1 MAENVKTRIL
11 LRSDI
16 ASAWTAAN
24 PVLLKGEVGIEY
36 NPAVAPAEGRVI
48 KIKIGDGTT
57 AWNAL
62 GYVADYDAS
71 ITAINEQI
79 TTLNGAD
86 NVTGSV
92 SQKIK
97 AAIDGLAS
105 VYQEKLPEG
114 AATGKYLTA
123 DASGNLIWKA
133 VADPTWA
140 NITGNIADNE
150 ALAAELNKKQNVIS
164 DTNKLGAALVEE
176 TADKKF
182 VSQAEKEKIAK
193 VDTIETSLGNYVEK
207 ETGKS
212 LISDDAITKLGGIE
226 AGAQVNAIEG
236 IQVDGVDVAVG
247 EGKKV
252 NITGLATDANLTAA
266 VARITAIEGKEEGW
280 NDKYTQAA
288 TDELL
293 KAKANAADVY
303 AKTETYSRT
312 EIDGKIAEIH
322 KWSYS
327 IVETIPTVETAEEFV
342 IYLVKDTSGNYKEYI
357 KVNTGSAEAPAYV
370 IEQLGDFHVDL
381 SNYYTKDDVNAE
393 LAKKQDKLT
402 AGDGVVIDA
411 NNKISINVQAATKVY
426 QVEIAAGAEHL
437 GAINTAVG
445 ENVKNT
451 GDVAIVKEA
460 IGDTTQKQYCAY
472 VFDGENW
479 VAMDGNYNAEN
490 VYFAEDLTYTKQ
502 IGELPAVPASGAAT
516 LSAKGK
522 NIKTVLS
529 SILAQRKQPSVNN
542 PTVTLSGTQG
552 NLEREIGTTITVS
565 GKTLGASL
573 SAGSY
578 TYGPATGVTATAW
591 STKVSYTQGKTGE
604 IATGET
610 NSLPYEYNFQLGTD
624 GNTVAVKFEAT
635 ATHGAGA
642 VAKDNLGDNS
652 NPVKQVA
659 AGTKTQTS
667 TAIYSSYRK
676 MFYGTRVDAT
686 ELDSI
691 KIRELIGVK
700 DAAYANNSLSVN
712 IPTGAKRVVIAVPG
726 SREVT
731 SVKDVNDSSAEI
743 ISAFEKQVVAV
754 EGAEKYTA
762 INYNVYICDYANPAT
777 AVNTYKVTIK

>member
-16 ASAWTAAN
+16 ASEWARVN

-36 NPAVAPAEGRVI
+36 NPAVAPSEGRVI

-71 ITAINEQI
+71 IAAINAQI

-86 NVTGSV
+86 TVTGSV

-97 AAIDGLAS
+97 AAIDGLAD
-105 VYQEKLPEG
+105 VYQKKLPEG
-114 AATGKYLTA
+114 TTGQYLA
-123 DASGNLIWKA
+123 IGEGGNLIWKD
-133 VADPTWA
+133 VADPTWG
-140 NITGNIADNE
+140 NITGNITENA
-150 ALAAELNKKQNVIS
+150 ALVAEFAKKQNVING
-164 DTNKLGAALVEE
+164 DNKLDAAFVAE
-176 TADKKF
+176 TGDKKF

-193 VDTIETSLGNYVEK
+193 IDTIETNLGNKVTK
-207 ETGKS
+207 EDGKS
-212 LISDDAITKLGGIE
+212 LVSDTEIAKLEGIE
-226 AGAQVNAIEG
+226 AGAQANVIEE
-236 IQVDGVDVAVG
+236 IQVNGVKVEPTAKV
-247 EGKKV
+247 V
-252 NITGLATDANLTAA
+252 NITGLATDANLNAA
-266 VARITAIEGKEEGW
+266 VEKIAAIEGKEAGW
-280 NDKYTQAA
+280 NDKYTKAE
-288 TDELL
+288 TDALL
-293 KAKANAADVY
+293 NAKANAANVY
-303 AKTETYSRT
+303 AKNEVYTKSEV
-312 EIDGKIAEIH
+312 DGKIAEIH

-327 IVETIPTVETAEEFV
+327 IVETVPTPQTAEEFV
-342 IYLVKDTSGNYKEYI
+342 IYLVRDEFGDYKEYI
-357 KVNTGSAEAPAYV
+357 KVNTGSAESPAYV

-381 SNYYTKDDVNAE
+381 SNYYTKEEANAE

-402 AGDGVVIDA
+402 AGDGVVISD
-411 NNKISINVQAATKVY
+411 NVISINVPAATKVY
-426 QVEIAAGAEHL
+426 QVEIAAGVEHL

-445 ENVKNT
+445 ENVKNA

-460 IGDTTQKQYCAY
+460 ISDTTQKQYCAY

-502 IGELPAVPASGAAT
+502 IGELPDVPASGAAT

-529 SILAQRKQPSVNN
+529 SILAQRKQPSVTN
-542 PTVTLSGTQG
+542 PAVTLNGQQS
-552 NLEREIGTTITVS
+552 NSENEIGTTITVS
-565 GKTLGASL
+565 GKTLSASL

-610 NSLPYEYNFQLGTD
+610 NSLPYAYNFQLGTD

-642 VAKDNLGDNS
+642 VAKDNLGDDS

-667 TAIYSSYRK
+667 TATYSSYRK

-686 ELDSI
+686 ELDSA
-691 KIRELIGVK
+691 KIRALTGVK
-700 DAAYANNSLSVN
+700 ETAYANNSLSVN

-743 ISAFEKQVVAV
+743 ISAFEKQTVAV
-754 EGAEKYTA
+754 EGAENYTA

>member
-16 ASAWTAAN
+16 ASEWARVN

-36 NPAVAPAEGRVI
+36 NPAVAPSEGRVI

-71 ITAINEQI
+71 IAAINRQI
-79 TTLNGAD
+79 ATLNGAD
-86 NVTGSV
+86 TVTGSV

-97 AAIDGLAS
+97 AAIDELAN

-123 DASGNLIWKA
+123 DTNGNLIWKA
-133 VADPTWA
+133 VADPTWG
-140 NITGNIADNE
+140 NITGNIADNT
-150 ALAAELNKKQNVIS
+150 ALTAELNKKQNVIS
-164 DTNKLGAALVEE
+164 ETNKLGAALVEE
-176 TADKKF
+176 TGEKKF
-182 VSQAEKEKIAK
+182 VSQAEKNKIAK
-193 VDTIETSLGNYVEK
+193 IDAIETNLDSKVTK

-212 LISDDAITKLGGIE
+212 LVSDEEIAKLANIE
-226 AGAQVNAIEG
+226 AGAQANVIEEIKVN
-236 IQVDGVDVAVG
+236 GVKVEPTAKV
-247 EGKKV
+247 V
-252 NITGLATDANLTAA
+252 NITGLATDANLNA
-266 VARITAIEGKEEGW
+266 AIERIVAIENKEDGW
-280 NDKYTQAA
+280 DDKYTKAE
-288 TDELL
+288 TDALL
-293 KAKANAADVY
+293 SAKADAANVY
-303 AKTETYSRT
+303 EKNEVYTKSEV
-312 EIDGKIAEIH
+312 DGKIAGIH

-327 IVETIPTVETAEEFV
+327 IVNEVPTPETAEEFV
-342 IYLVKDTSGNYKEYI
+342 IYLVRDEFGDYKEYI
-357 KVNTGSAEAPAYV
+357 KVNTGSAEVPAYV

-381 SNYYTKDDVNAE
+381 SNYYTKEEANAE
-393 LAKKQDKLT
+393 LAKKQNKLT
-402 AGDGVVIDA
+402 AGDGVVIDE
-411 NNKISINVQAATKVY
+411 NNKISINVPAATKVY

-445 ENVKNT
+445 ENVKNA

-490 VYFAEDLTYTKQ
+490 VYFAEDLIYTKQ

-529 SILAQRKQPSVNN
+529 SILAQRKQPSVTD
-542 PTVTLSGTQG
+542 PTVRLNGAQS
-552 NLEREIGTTITVS
+552 NSENEIGTTITVS
-565 GKTLGASL
+565 GQTLSASL
-573 SAGSY
+573 NAGSY

-610 NSLPYEYNFQLGTD
+610 NSLPYAYNFQLGTD

-642 VAKDNLGDNS
+642 VAKDNLGDDS

-667 TAIYSSYRK
+667 TATYSSYRK

-686 ELDSI
+686 ELDSA
-691 KIRELIGVK
+691 KIRALTGVEET
-700 DAAYANNSLSVN
+700 AYANNSLSVN

-743 ISAFEKQVVAV
+743 ISAFEKQTVAV
-754 EGAEKYTA
+754 EGAENYTA

-777 AVNTYKVTIK
+777 AVNTYKVTIE

>member
-71 ITAINEQI
+71 IAAINAQI

-86 NVTGSV
+86 DVNGSV

-105 VYQEKLPEG
+105 VYQKKLPEG

-123 DASGNLIWKA
+123 DESGNLIWKA

-140 NITGNIADNE
+140 NITGNIADNAALVA
-150 ALAAELNKKQNVIS
+150 ALAEKQNVIS
-164 DTNKLGAALVEE
+164 ETNKLGAALVEE
-176 TADKKF
+176 TGEKKF
-182 VSQAEKEKIAK
+182 VSQAEKEKIAEIDTIKTNLGNK
-193 VDTIETSLGNYVEK
+193 VDKVE
-207 ETGKS
+207 GKS
-212 LISDDAITKLGGIE
+212 LVSDEEIAKLVNIE
-226 AGAQVNAIEG
+226 AGAQANVIEE
-236 IQVDGVDVAVG
+236 IQVNGVKVTPT
-247 EGKKV
+247 EKTV
-252 NITGLATDANLTAA
+252 NITGLATDANLNAA
-266 VARITAIEGKEEGW
+266 VERIAAIEGKEDGW
-280 NDKYTQAA
+280 NDKYTKAE
-288 TDELL
+288 TDALL
-293 KAKANAADVY
+293 NAKANAADVY
-303 AKTETYSRT
+303 AKNDVYTKTEV
-312 EIDGKIAEIH
+312 DGKIAEIH

-327 IVETIPTVETAEEFV
+327 IVNEVPTPQTAEEFV
-342 IYLVKDTSGNYKEYI
+342 IYLVKDESGDYKEYI
-357 KVNTGSAEAPAYV
+357 KVNTGSTEAPAYV

-381 SNYYTKDDVNAE
+381 SNYYTKDEVNTE

-402 AGDGVVIDA
+402 AGDGVVIDE
-411 NNKISINVQAATKVY
+411 NNKISINVPAATKVY
-426 QVEIAAGAEHL
+426 QVEVASGAEHL
-437 GAINTAVG
+437 NAINTAVG
-445 ENVKNT
+445 ENVKNA

-460 IGDTTQKQYCAY
+460 ISDTTQKQYCAY

-490 VYFAEDLTYTKQ
+490 VYFAEDLIYTKQ

-529 SILAQRKQPSVNN
+529 SILAQRKQPSVTN
-542 PTVTLSGTQG
+542 PAVTLNGQQS
-552 NLEREIGTTITVS
+552 NSENEIGTTITVS
-565 GKTLGASL
+565 GKTLSASL

-642 VAKDNLGDNS
+642 VAKDNLGDAS

-667 TAIYSSYRK
+667 TATYSSYRK
-676 MFYGTRVDAT
+676 MFYGTRADAT
-686 ELDSI
+686 ALDSA
-691 KIRELIGVK
+691 KIRALTGVK
-700 DAAYANNSLSVN
+700 ETAYTNNSLSVN

-743 ISAFEKQVVAV
+743 ISAFEKQTVAV
-754 EGAEKYTA
+754 EGAENYTA
-762 INYNVYICDYANPAT
+762 IDYNVYICDYANPAT

>member
-133 VADPTWA
+133 GADPTWA

-207 ETGKS
+207 AEGKS
-212 LISDDAITKLGGIE
+212 LIDVDDITKLAGIE

-266 VARITAIEGKEEGW
+266 VARITAIEGKEAGW
-280 NDKYTQAA
+280 DDKYTKVA
-288 TDELL
+288 TDALL
-293 KAKANAADVY
+293 NAKANAADVY
-303 AKTETYSRT
+303 AKTEVYTKS
-312 EIDGKIAEIH
+312 EVDGKIAEIH

-327 IVETIPTVETAEEFV
+327 IVETVPTVETAEEFV
-342 IYLVKDTSGNYKEYI
+342 IYLVKDTSGDYKEYI
-357 KVNTGSAEAPAYV
+357 KVNTGSAEVPAYV

-402 AGDGVVIDA
+402 AGNGVVISAD
-411 NNKISINVQAATKVY
+411 NEISLSPEATKVNEDTFVFEKDLEVMY
-426 QVEIAAGAEHL
+426 TLGKYNGTLASKKTIPAAGKTFA
-437 GAINTAVG
+437 AVWNDIFLKE
-445 ENVKNT
+445 ENPKTTQPSLTVTSGNIGT
-451 GDVAIVKEA
+451 KEA
-460 IGDTTQKQYCAY
+460 GTKVSIAY
-472 VFDGENW
+472 TSTF
-479 VAMDGNYNAEN
+479 
-490 VYFAEDLTYTKQ
+490 
-502 IGELPAVPASGAAT
+502 
-516 LSAKGK
+516 
-522 NIKTVLS
+522 
-529 SILAQRKQPSVNN
+529 
-542 PTVTLSGTQG
+542 
-552 NLEREIGTTITVS
+552 
-565 GKTLGASL
+565 

-578 TYGPATGVTATAW
+578 TYGPATGVTASNYKITFNGETLTTPSGTFAEVQV
-591 STKVSYTQGKTGE
+591 TDAMNLKITGTFDHTIGAVPVTNIGNE
-604 IATGET
+604 YAAGQIRAATGKAAST
-610 NSLPYEYNFQLGTD
+610 PGTALT
-624 GNTVAVKFEAT
+624 GYRNMFFGTLN
-635 ATHGAGA
+635 
-642 VAKDNLGDNS
+642 AKDELTS
-652 NPVKQVA
+652 SVIRSLPVKQQTTNVA
-659 AGTKTQTS
+659 NKEI
-667 TAIYSSYRK
+667 AIP
-676 MFYGTRVDAT
+676 V
-686 ELDSI
+686 
-691 KIRELIGVK
+691 
-700 DAAYANNSLSVN
+700 
-712 IPTGAKRVVIAVPG
+712 GALRVVFAVP
-726 SREVT
+726 SNKTIT
-731 SVKDVNDSSAEI
+731 SITDTNGLGAQIFSSFTNIKVN
-743 ISAFEKQVVAV
+743 V
-754 EGAEKYTA
+754 EGAEGYTA
-762 INYNVYICDYANPAT
+762 KEYNVYYMDYATPNNKA
-777 AVNTYKVTIK
+777 NSYKVTVA